1 MGNCFAACSQRKQS
15 VTEIPSSVGKASTSR
30 FTNESLTSANI
41 ALKKLR
47 RNKHAS
53 ATIPKVWSRGRKNRV
68 SPCNNSS
75 AGNAGCMNGS
85 NPSSRASQPSDSS
98 DSSVSSLGTLS
109 NSSSYEDYLSGRCQS
124 FDENEKTRTPTPFIQ
139 PGITMGRLII
149 VQPCRSVSSSY
160 VENSPENVPCG
171 SSSKMPTNE
180 EPEAV
185 ESFEIFTSTSSIG
198 SWTDDPLDIELDE
211 LSEEE
216 SCQVFPYRAGI

>member
-1 MGNCFAACSQRKQS
+1 MGNCFAACSQQKQS
-15 VTEIPSSVGKASTSR
+15 VTAIPPSVGKASTSR
-30 FTNESLTSANI
+30 LTKESLTSAST

-47 RNKHAS
+47 RKERAS
-53 ATIPKVWSRGRKNRV
+53 ATIPKVWSGRKNRI
-68 SPCNNSS
+68 SPCDNNS
-75 AGNAGCMNGS
+75 AGNTGCIIGS
-85 NPSSRASQPSDSS
+85 NHSSRGSQPSDSS
-98 DSSVSSLGTLS
+98 GLSESSLGTLS
-109 NSSSYEDYLSGRCQS
+109 SSSSYGDYLSGRCQS
-124 FDENEKTRTPTPFIQ
+124 FDENDKIRTPTPFIK

-149 VQPCRSVSSSY
+149 AQPCRSVSSSN

-185 ESFEIFTSTSSIG
+185 ESLEIVSSTSSIG

-216 SCQVFPYRAGI
+216 SCQVFPYNTGI